1 MAADASKPD
10 PAHSLVLAIIA
21 ASTAPLVLL
30 DAELKVVAAS
40 RSFFR
45 VFAIEAAGAA
55 SRRFFDLGEGEWD
68 KPQLRALLNATV
80 SEKAEIDAYEFDL
93 ARDGQGTRRL
103 VLNAHKLDYDDS
115 ESARVLLSITDTTD
129 AKVAER
135 LKDDLI
141 REKAVL
147 LQEVQHRVANSLQ
160 IIAAVLLQSA
170 RRVSSTETRAH
181 LEEAHQR
188 VMSVAEVQRHLAATH
203 GEDVHLRPYFTT
215 LCESLGASMIR
226 DHNALVLEVKADE
239 STAAADVS
247 VSLGLIVTELV
258 INALKH
264 AFPDSRIGRI
274 TVGYQGRGPN
284 WTLSVADNGIGMPS
298 GTDAPKAGLGTSIV
312 EALSRQLHA
321 HVQVSDNHPGTKV
334 SIVHAQIA
342 VVEDEDVEEFGG
354 PAV

>member
-10 PAHSLVLAIIA
+10 PAHSLVLAVIA

-40 RSFFR
+40 RSFYR
-45 VFAIEAAGAA
+45 VFGIEAAEAA
-55 SRRFFDLGEGEWD
+55 ARLFFHLGEGEWD
-68 KPQLRALLNATV
+68 KPQLRSLLNATV
-80 SEKAEIDAYEFDL
+80 SGKAEIEAYEFDL
-93 ARDGQGTRRL
+93 ARAGQGTRRL
-103 VLNAHKLDYDDS
+103 VLNAHKLDYEDTQ
-115 ESARVLLSITDTTD
+115 SARVLLSITDTTD

-147 LQEVQHRVANSLQ
+147 LQEIQHRVANSLQ

-181 LEEAHQR
+181 LEDAHQR
-188 VMSVAEVQRHLAATH
+188 VMMVAEVQRHLASTH
-203 GEDVHLRPYFTT
+203 GEDVRLTSYFTT

-226 DHNALVLEVKADE
+226 DHSVLVLEVKADD

-284 WTLSVADNGIGMPS
+284 WTLSVADNGVGMPS
-298 GTDAPKAGLGTSIV
+298 GSEAPKAGLGTSIV
-312 EALSRQLHA
+312 EALARQLHA
-321 HVQVSDNHPGTKV
+321 HVQVVDNHPGTKV

-342 VVEDEDVEEFGG
+342 AVEEEDAKEFNG

>member
-10 PAHSLVLAIIA
+10 PDHSLVLAVIA

-30 DAELKVVAAS
+30 DAELKVIAAS
-40 RSFFR
+40 RSFHR
-45 VFAIEAAGAA
+45 VFEIEAAEGAT
-55 SRRFFDLGEGEWD
+55 RRFLDLGEGEWD

-80 SEKAEIDAYEFDL
+80 SGQAEIEAYEFDL
-93 ARDGQGTRRL
+93 TRPGQGTRRL
-103 VLNAHKLDYDDS
+103 VLNAHKLDYQDA

-129 AKVAER
+129 ARVAER
-135 LKDDLI
+135 LKDDLL
-141 REKAVL
+141 REKAIL

-170 RRVSSTETRAH
+170 RRVNSTETRAH

-188 VMSVAEVQRHLAATH
+188 VMSVAEVQRHLASTT
-203 GEDVHLRPYFTT
+203 GEDVRLRPYFTT

-226 DHNALVLEVKADE
+226 DHNALSLEVKTDD

-298 GTDAPKAGLGTSIV
+298 GAEAPKAGLGTSIV
-312 EALSRQLHA
+312 EALARQLHA
-321 HVQVSDNHPGTKV
+321 HVQVAENHPGTKV

-342 VVEDEDVEEFGG
+342 AVEDDEAKEFEG
-354 PAV
+354 PAA